1 MTIAPEATEISAIPA
16 VEVRDLT
23 HRYPVGEANV
33 AALCGIDL
41 TVEDGEFVAV
51 VGPSGCGKTTFLRII
66 SGLLSPTSGQ
76 VSVLGRSTD
85 SSRRARAL
93 GLVTQDPG
101 LLPWLDVAANV
112 RLTLDLTGGH
122 LNAETR
128 VAELLERVDIAG
140 FGGYFPGQL
149 SGGMRQRVALARAL
163 AHHPRLLL
171 MDEPFGALD
180 EFSREEMRLELL
192 RVWEQ
197 ERTTVVFVTHSIREA
212 ILVADRIV
220 VMNGQPGRV
229 SAEVPINLGRPR
241 TLSMDELPE
250 FQSLV
255 SRIRGLLSA
264 GDERGSG
271 VIEASVPPVAPGDRR

>member
-1 MTIAPEATEISAIPA
+1 MTIAPKAQNKSAIPA
-16 VEVRDLT
+16 VEVRGLT

-33 AALCGIDL
+33 AALCDIDL

-76 VSVLGRSTD
+76 VSVLGQSTD
-85 SSRRARAL
+85 SARRAQAL

-112 RLTLDLTGGH
+112 RLTLDLTGVQ

-140 FGGYFPGQL
+140 FRSYFPGQL

-197 ERTTVVFVTHSIREA
+197 ERATVVFVTHSIREA
-212 ILVADRIV
+212 VLVADRIV

-241 TLSMDELPE
+241 TLSMDERPE

-255 SRIRGLLSA
+255 SQIRGHLSA
-264 GDERGSG
+264 G
-271 VIEASVPPVAPGDRR
+271 VIEASVPPVAPGDGR